1 MKLVKL
7 SLVAALAAG
16 AFSAANATP
25 VEEAIKDIDVSGV
38 LRYRYDTGRFG
49 NRGYGFEDQR
59 SSINDRQNH
68 NYRAQLNFSG
78 AIADNFKAFV
88 QFDYSAK
95 DGGYGPDSVSNTSN
109 TLNVRQLYLT
119 YTNEDV
125 ATSVIAGKQ
134 QLNTIWTDNGIDGLV
149 GTGIKVVNNSIDGL
163 TLAAFAVD
171 SFNTDTEGDT
181 LAGSKIFNGYVE
193 KNSKNFPEGTKLNIN
208 PYAGNLYGAAAIGS
222 YDIAGGQFNPQLW
235 LSYLNDTGFFYALD
249 VAYNTTIFDGV
260 NWNIEGAYLGN
271 SLDSKMKS
279 KNTAIVTEY
288 DGNGKSDVITG
299 DEMMANGNLFA
310 LKGTVAV
317 NGWDAS
323 LGGIYYGKKDKLT
336 INTLEDQ
343 GNIGGL
349 LAGEE
354 IFYTDGSN
362 LNGDIGRNIFGYVT
376 AGYTFNEI
384 VRVGADFVYGGTK
397 TDPEA
402 ESTGGK
408 KFEAVARVDYKY
420 SPKLNFSAFYSYVNV
435 DNNHKNEYDGRDGR
449 KNTVRLQ
456 ALYKF

>member
-25 VEEAIKDIDVSGV
+25 LEEAIKDIDVSGV
-38 LRYRYDTGRFG
+38 LRYRYESSNPWSNTDYGTGISG
-49 NRGYGFEDQR
+49 
-59 SSINDRQNH
+59 RQDH
-68 NYRAQLNFSG
+68 KYRAQLNFSG

-88 QFDYSAK
+88 QFNYNAVDRGFS
-95 DGGYGPDSVSNTSN
+95 DGKKPAPARESTSD
-109 TLNVRQLYLT
+109 TKTSLTVRQLYLT

-125 ATSVIAGKQ
+125 ATNVILGKQ

-171 SFNTDTEGDT
+171 GVNTDEQGEGVGYKSFTNGIANLDN
-181 LAGSKIFNGYVE
+181 AGD
-193 KNSKNFPEGTKLNIN
+193 NSPWLDWTQNI
-208 PYAGNLYGAAAIGS
+208 YGVAAIGS

-235 LSYLNDTGFFYALD
+235 LAYMSDNAFLYALD
-249 VAYNTTIFDGV
+249 AAYNTTIFDGI
-260 NWNIEGAYLGN
+260 NWTIEGAYLGN
-271 SLDSKMKS
+271 SLDNKLEDHYKVNNES
-279 KNTAIVTEY
+279 TA
-288 DGNGKSDVITG
+288 GNG
-299 DEMMANGNLFA
+299 NFFA
-310 LKGTVAV
+310 LRGTVEV

-323 LGGIYYGKKDKLT
+323 LGGLYYGKKDKLT
-336 INTLEDQ
+336 VTTIEDQ
-343 GNIGGL
+343 GNIGSL

-354 IFYTDGSN
+354 IFYTNGSR
-362 LNGDIGRNIFGYVT
+362 LNGDTGRNIFGYVT
-376 AGYTFNEI
+376 GGYTFNET

-397 TDPEA
+397 TGEIG
-402 ESTGGK
+402 EGGK
-408 KFEAVARVDYKY
+408 KLEAVARVDYKY

-435 DNNHKNEYDGRDGR
+435 
-449 KNTVRLQ
+449 NTDPESTHHDAVRLQ